1 MTTGRDAAPRRL
13 SRQIIRRIFMSRLN
27 DLVVLSHYAGER
39 FDLVQAGGGNTS
51 VQLDDGT
58 FWVKASGCRLGEV
71 SAESGFVRLRRQG
84 VRDILTDGT
93 VTGETS
99 LVRQEAAAGALLRGQ
114 VLQGAGRPS
123 IEAYMHSLF
132 DLWTLHTHPLGV
144 NIQACRKDW
153 QDSLREICPGAMCVP
168 FATPGIRLALAI
180 ASGIKEYTARHK
192 VKPRVVFLQNHGLIV
207 TGPTVKEVIRLNEE
221 IVLSAWPDPPRPPRA
236 LPSFAREL
244 PDGLRSLS
252 RLRYFR
258 AECPEIKA
266 LRETEPR
273 LFYQRPFSPDGAT
286 FCGMRAVVME
296 KLDDGAPVLGYVDE
310 FGVFPKI
317 VCVKDEIYIL
327 ALDERKARDIQD
339 VLLFQ
344 LMVMD
349 AAGEACQPLPDEE
362 SAYLMHWEA
371 EKYRQNL

>member
-1 MTTGRDAAPRRL
+1 MN
-13 SRQIIRRIFMSRLN
+13 SLN
-27 DLVVLSHYAGER
+27 DLAVLSHYAGER

-71 SAESGFVRLRRQG
+71 AAEDGFVQLRRQG
-84 VRDILTDGT
+84 VLDILKDSA
-93 VTGETS
+93 VLGETS
-99 LVRQEAAAGALLRGQ
+99 AVRQEAAAGALLRGQ
-114 VLQGAGRPS
+114 ILRGGEQRPS
-123 IEAYMHSLF
+123 IEAYMHALF
-132 DLWTLHTHPLGV
+132 DTWTLHTHPLGV

-153 QDSLREICPGAMCVP
+153 QDSLREIYPEAMCVP
-168 FATPGIRLALAI
+168 YATPGIRLALAI
-180 ASGIKEYTARHK
+180 ESGIKEYTARHK

-207 TGPTVKEVIRLNEE
+207 TGPTVEEVIRLNED
-221 IVLSAWPDPPRPPRA
+221 IVLAAWPDPPLPPRPS
-236 LPSFAREL
+236 PSFAREL
-244 PDGLRSLS
+244 PDSLRALPGLK
-252 RLRYFR
+252 YFR

-273 LFYQRPFSPDGAT
+273 LFYQRPFSPDGIT

-296 KLDDGAPVLGYVDE
+296 TLDDAAPVLGYADE

-317 VCVKDEIYIL
+317 VCVDDEVYIL
-327 ALDERKARDIQD
+327 ARDERKARDIQD

-349 AAGEACQPLPDEE
+349 AAGEACQPLPEEE
-362 SAYLMHWEA
+362 SAYLRHWEA